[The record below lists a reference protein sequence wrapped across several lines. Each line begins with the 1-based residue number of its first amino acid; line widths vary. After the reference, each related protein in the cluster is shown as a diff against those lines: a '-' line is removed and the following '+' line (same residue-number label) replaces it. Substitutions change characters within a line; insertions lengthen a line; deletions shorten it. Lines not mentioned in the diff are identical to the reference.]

1 MKKKYLHQ
9 QNLEKWLKFE
19 ISKGRFML
27 ENKKNMLSCSSLES
41 LEIFVDI
48 KNYS

>member
-27 ENKKNMLSCSSLES
+27 ENKKKK
-41 LEIFVDI
+41 IFLALPLNPS
-48 KNYS
+48 KYS